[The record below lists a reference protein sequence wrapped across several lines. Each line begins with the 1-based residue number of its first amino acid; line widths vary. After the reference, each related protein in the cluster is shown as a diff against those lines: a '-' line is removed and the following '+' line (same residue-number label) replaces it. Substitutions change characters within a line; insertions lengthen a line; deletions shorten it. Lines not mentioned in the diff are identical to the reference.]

1 MTAWRHGS
9 AARHGFGTRATVAA
23 GALCLAATGCSNSG
37 APVLTHLSIYKATIS
52 ARTARVWVYL
62 NVQAPRASTYILA
75 EGEMNLSS
83 GACAL
88 GVQAAGVTTNELLTG
103 NDLYF
108 EVPTGARVTSGG
120 KPWAEVVFGSGSRSG
135 PDAAP
140 ASELTD
146 VDPAP
151 LVGVL
156 AAQPERS
163 VFVGKG
169 SAGGRPANEFRLD
182 FRTAAL
188 VAPALGA
195 GGEMKRGLISLIAGL
210 SHPREAIFPVY
221 VWLDKQGRA
230 VQLVIGATLE
240 TEPANPSALQAAL
253 ANQLPATV
261 SVRVDLRN
269 FGERFNLEPPPVGEV
284 SRLPVSQLQAGV
296 L

>member
-1 MTAWRHGS
+1 L
-9 AARHGFGTRATVAA
+9 AARGFGARATVAA
-23 GALCLAATGCSNSG
+23 GALCLAATGCSNSA
-37 APVLTHLSIYKATIS
+37 APVPTNLSIYKAAIS

-62 NVQAPRASTYILA
+62 NVQAPRANTYILA
-75 EGEMNLSS
+75 EGEMDLST

-108 EVPTGARVTSGG
+108 AVPKGARGASGG
-120 KPWAEVVFGSGSRSG
+120 KPWAEVVFGSR
-135 PDAAP
+135 PWNRAEAAP

-151 LVGVL
+151 LLDVL

-163 VFVGKG
+163 VFVAKG
-169 SAGGRPANEFRLD
+169 IAGGRVANEYRLD

-188 VAPALGA
+188 VAPALDAGA
-195 GGEMKRGLISLIAGL
+195 MKGGLISLIAGL
-210 SHPREAIFPVY
+210 SHPREAILPVY
-221 VWLDKQGRA
+221 VWLDNQGRA
-230 VQLVIGATLE
+230 VQLLIGATLE

-269 FGERFNLEPPPVGEV
+269 FGERFNLEPPRVGEV
-284 SRLPVSQLQAGV
+284 SHLPVSQLRAGV

>member
-1 MTAWRHGS
+1 
-9 AARHGFGTRATVAA
+9 
-23 GALCLAATGCSNSG
+23 
-37 APVLTHLSIYKATIS
+37 
-52 ARTARVWVYL
+52 
-62 NVQAPRASTYILA
+62 
-75 EGEMNLSS
+75 MNLSS

-108 EVPTGARVTSGG
+108 EVPKGARGTSRG
-120 KPWAEVVFGSGSRSG
+120 KPWAEVVFGSRPRNG
-135 PDAAP
+135 PEAAP

-151 LVGVL
+151 LLALL
-156 AAQPERS
+156 AARPERS

-169 SAGGRPANEFRLD
+169 VAGGRAANEYRLD

-195 GGEMKRGLISLIAGL
+195 GGEMKGDLISLIAGL
-210 SHPREAIFPVY
+210 SHPRQAILPVY
-221 VWLDKQGRA
+221 VWLDRQGRA
-230 VQLVIGATLE
+230 VQLLIGATLE

-269 FGERFNLEPPPVGEV
+269 FGERFNLEPPRVGEV
-284 SRLPVSQLQAGV
+284 SHVPVSQLQAGV

>member
-1 MTAWRHGS
+1 
-9 AARHGFGTRATVAA
+9 
-23 GALCLAATGCSNSG
+23 
-37 APVLTHLSIYKATIS
+37 
-52 ARTARVWVYL
+52 
-62 NVQAPRASTYILA
+62 
-75 EGEMNLSS
+75 MNLSS

-108 EVPTGARVTSGG
+108 EVPKGARGTSG
-120 KPWAEVVFGSGSRSG
+120 KPWAEVVFGSRPRNG

-151 LVGVL
+151 LLGVL

-169 SAGGRPANEFRLD
+169 IAGGRAANEYRLD

-195 GGEMKRGLISLIAGL
+195 GGEMKGGLISLIAGL
-210 SHPREAIFPVY
+210 SHPREAILPVY
-221 VWLDKQGRA
+221 VWLDRQGRA
-230 VQLVIGATLE
+230 VQLLIGATLE

-269 FGERFNLEPPPVGEV
+269 FGERFNLEPPRVGEV
-284 SRLPVSQLQAGV
+284 AHVPVTQLQAGV